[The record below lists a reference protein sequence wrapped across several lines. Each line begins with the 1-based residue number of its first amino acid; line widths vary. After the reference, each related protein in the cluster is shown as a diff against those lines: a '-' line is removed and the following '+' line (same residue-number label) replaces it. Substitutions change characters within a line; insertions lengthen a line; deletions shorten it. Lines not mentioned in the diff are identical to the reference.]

1 MLEIRAVID
10 DLDYDSLADFLVPI
24 IAEKLEEK
32 GGFRA
37 LIAKNKDALS
47 GVAKQLL
54 SSMSQEKKDELLLQL
69 LCEKKGLILTK
80 ANEVAARQGIGAK
93 VLDLEAR
100 KI

>member
-24 IAEKLEEK
+24 LAEKLEEK

-69 LCEKKGLILTK
+69 LCEKKGLLLAK
-80 ANEVAARQGIGAK
+80 ANDAVAHRGIRAK
-93 VLDLEAR
+93 VLDLEVK

>member
-24 IAEKLEEK
+24 LAEKLEEK

-69 LCEKKGLILTK
+69 LCEKKGLLLAK
-80 ANEVAARQGIGAK
+80 ANDAVARRGIRAK
-93 VLDLEAR
+93 VLDLEVK